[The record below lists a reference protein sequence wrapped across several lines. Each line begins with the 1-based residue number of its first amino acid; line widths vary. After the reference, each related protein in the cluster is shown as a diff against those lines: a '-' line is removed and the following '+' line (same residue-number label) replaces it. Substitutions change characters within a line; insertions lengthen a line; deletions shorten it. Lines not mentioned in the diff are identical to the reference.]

1 VNSEIRRSLR
11 QYSYVIPL
19 ILPALI
25 GIAIFQLWPIFES
38 IRVSFYD
45 YKMISGSMKWV
56 GWQNYLKTLQDP
68 LFWQTVRNTLWF
80 FILKVPVQMVFAF
93 GLALLVQTTAR
104 GIGILRTII
113 LIPAITSMV
122 VVSVIWGLMYHPN
135 NGLINSFLE
144 YLSLPP
150 QKFLI
155 SPKQSMPSIALMM
168 IWKDVGF
175 NMIFF
180 LAGLMGIP
188 SSIYEAAKIDGAG
201 GWEILRYITVPL
213 VRRTTVFVLI
223 TNMITAF
230 KVFTPIFLMTRGGPA
245 NSTRVI
251 VLYLYENAFIYNKMG
266 YAAAISILLGLFL
279 LTISF
284 ISTRDKPY

>member
-1 VNSEIRRSLR
+1 MNSEIRRSLR

-25 GIAIFQLWPIFES
+25 GIAIFQLWPIVES

>member
-1 VNSEIRRSLR
+1 MNSEIRRSLR